1 MSKTTLL
8 AILFGLTVLGVLVY
22 STLQLGQWSCEV
34 CMTYNGMDRCAT
46 AAAPAEAE
54 ARRAATDT
62 ACAVLASGMTESLQ
76 CTNTPPKSV
85 NCRQK

>member
-8 AILFGLTVLGVLVY
+8 ALIFGLVVFGVLLY

-46 AAAPAEAE
+46 AAAPAEPE
-54 ARRAATDT
+54 ARRSATDT
-62 ACAVLASGMTESLQ
+62 ACAVLASGMTESIQ

-85 NCRQK
+85 KCAEK